1 MAKKTIESLVIELSA
16 DVASLKKDMNTANRT
31 VKKSTDGMARN
42 ARKAAKSIAAI
53 GAGFV
58 VGTTIRKII
67 SATKAQE
74 QAIAQLEAGLAS
86 TGGVV
91 GQSLDELTKKA
102 LELQKVTTFGDEEFI
117 SAQAQ
122 LLSFTSIVGAEF
134 DKTILLAAD
143 LSTRFGTDL
152 KSSVL
157 QLGKALN
164 DPVAN
169 LSALSRSG
177 IQFNKSQ
184 KDTIK
189 ILAESGRMMEAQQI
203 ILGELETQFGGS
215 AKAARDTF
223 GGAVE
228 GLSNAFDDLF
238 ESTKGLDEAKTSVED
253 LTKSLQDPA
262 TIAAINDI
270 TSALI
275 TGLTKLTEW
284 AVTAGSTISNAGKQ
298 ARLVFSDIIDDES
311 SSDVDALTAKI
322 EKLRDVLSL
331 PGGSVAKK
339 ESLAQEIEELV
350 KQRDFF
356 KRGEDFTANDSR
368 SPQFKPK
375 LKPLTGLVGDDPED
389 VARRAKAKAAAEKA
403 AQEIIKQQEK
413 QADAIRKAIQSAQ
426 PAQKTFNE
434 SEKAAKALLDSKFLS
449 QTEYNDVLAIYK
461 QRLDDATGANE
472 QLYQDEE
479 DALRIR
485 EESITQTERLNA
497 ELLRAKELFGQG
509 DLTSE
514 VFGRTKDRI
523 TKDLEEIK
531 EAGKEVNE
539 IGEALAQGM
548 QDVVSDGFV
557 AVFKGGFDEVLDS
570 FGNLL
575 IDMIAEAAA
584 ADILNAIGFGGK
596 DNKGGN
602 LGSLF
607 DGLFSFEGGGSTGSG
622 SRVGG
627 LDGRGGFLSVLHPN
641 ETVVDHTKGQSM
653 GGTTNNITFV
663 AGPDRNENNRALG
676 QLQAQLN
683 QTSAAGA
690 RYT

>member
-1 MAKKTIESLVIELSA
+1 MAKKTVESLVIELSA
-16 DVASLKKDMNTANRT
+16 DVASLKKDMNKASRT
-31 VKKSTDGMARN
+31 VKKSTDGMAKN
-42 ARKAAKSIAAI
+42 ARNAAKSIAAI
-53 GAGFV
+53 GAGFL
-58 VGTTIRKII
+58 VGATIKKIV
-67 SATKAQE
+67 SATKVQE
-74 QAIAQLEAGLAS
+74 QAVAQLEAGLAS

-91 GQSLDELTKKA
+91 GKSLDELTKKA
-102 LELQKVTTFGDEEFI
+102 AELQKVTTFGDEEFI

-122 LLSFTSIVGAEF
+122 LLSFTSIVGDEF

-152 KSSVL
+152 KSSVI

-177 IQFNKSQ
+177 IQFNESQ

-215 AKAARDTF
+215 ARAARDTF

-238 ESTKGLDEAKTSVED
+238 ESTEGLDEAKDSIED
-253 LTKSLQDPA
+253 LTKALQNPE
-262 TIAAINDI
+262 TIQAINDT

-275 TGLTKLTEW
+275 TGGTKLVSW
-284 AVTAGSTISNAGKQ
+284 AAIGGSFLSGLAKKT
-298 ARLVFSDIIDDES
+298 RLAFTDLFDDEN
-311 SSDVDALTAKI
+311 SSDVDVLTAKI
-322 EKLRDVLSL
+322 ERLRKVLSL
-331 PGGSVAKK
+331 PGGNAAKK
-339 ESLAQEIEELV
+339 EGLAKEIEELV

-356 KRGEDFTANDSR
+356 KRGEDFTANDDR

-375 LKPLTGLVGDDPED
+375 LKPLTGLVGDDPEE

-403 AQEIIKQQEK
+403 AQEIIKQQQR

-426 PAQKTFNE
+426 PAQKTYND
-434 SEKAAKALLDSKFLS
+434 SEAAAKALLDSKFLS

-461 QRLDDATGANE
+461 QRLDEATGANE

-497 ELLRAKELFGQG
+497 ELLRAKELFDQG

-531 EAGKEVNE
+531 EASKEVNE

-557 AVFKGGFDEVLDS
+557 AVFKGGFDEVLAS
-570 FGNLL
+570 FGDL
-575 IDMIAEAAA
+575 IIGMVAEAAA

-596 DNKGGN
+596 DSKGGN
-602 LGSLF
+602 LSGLF
-607 DGLFSFEGGGSTGSG
+607 GGLFSFDGGGYTGSG
-622 SRVGG
+622 SRSGG

-653 GGTTNNITFV
+653 GGNTNNITFV
-663 AGPDRNENNRALG
+663 ASTDRRENDRALG
-676 QLQAQLN
+676 QMQRQLN